1 MAEFGEWTE
10 THAQLP
16 TEADGD
22 AQGCVIGWHIYNG
35 AVITG
40 WHQFRAGGMLT
51 HWMPTP
57 DKPKGG
63 TDDDAGGD

>member
-1 MAEFGEWTE
+1 MAEFGRWVSTD
-10 THAQLP
+10 AQLP
-16 TEADGD
+16 TETDGD

-35 AVITG
+35 AMITG
-40 WHQFRAGGMLT
+40 WHQFRRGGLLT

-63 TDDDAGGD
+63 TRDDAGGN

>member
-10 THAQLP
+10 SRAQLP

-40 WHQFRAGGMLT
+40 WH
-51 HWMPTP
+51 
-57 DKPKGG
+57 
-63 TDDDAGGD
+63 